1 MSFGSF
7 GGKPPRAARRATRS
21 FLVYRTDGG
30 RETSSPEANPAPVGL
45 RRLANRFPGLRM
57 GRNLMETARGR
68 LQSESQFAVLLIRLS
83 GFAEKRRRDRGS
95 AETLLLSAGD
105 AVDAAGRERN
115 GLWGLIE
122 QDLFGLFLP
131 EAGAEAACQAA
142 ETARDA
148 FPEAANHP
156 LTVGLA
162 VHPMTGFRRPQVF
175 GNARKALDHA
185 ELLGP
190 GATAA
195 FDAVSL
201 HISGDRKYQRG
212 DVRGAVA
219 EFKQAL
225 LLSPDDPNLLNSLG
239 VCYGVRGALDAA
251 LNVFE
256 ESARLAPGEM
266 MPVYNAGVVHRLRS
280 EPERAMEKFE
290 AAIAIGGIIFEAVF
304 QAGRVLLETGDPAGA
319 ADRFQTAGE
328 LRPRSGIARRFL
340 AEALLAEGRADE
352 AIVAL
357 REAVQRNP
365 RDAAALSALGE
376 LMDLREEDPEIA
388 LLYFRHAV
396 ELAPKNGTCRLR
408 LGDALLRRGWPE
420 EALAAHEMAAGL
432 GIDCADRLA
441 RLRPPRR
448 TLVS

>member
-1 MSFGSF
+1 
-7 GGKPPRAARRATRS
+7 
-21 FLVYRTDGG
+21 LVYRTGGG
-30 RETSSPEANPAPVGL
+30 RQPSSTESHSAPVGL

-68 LQSESQFAVLLIRLS
+68 LQSESRFVVLLIRVS
-83 GFAEKRRRDRGS
+83 GFAEKRRHDRKS
-95 AETLLLSAGD
+95 AENLLLSAGD
-105 AVDAAGRERN
+105 AVDAAGGERE

-131 EAGAEAACQAA
+131 AAGAEDARKAA
-142 ETARDA
+142 EAARKR
-148 FPEAANHP
+148 FREAEAHP
-156 LTVGLA
+156 LTAGLA
-162 VHPMTGFRRPQVF
+162 DHPMTGFRRPQVF

-185 ELLGP
+185 ELAGP

-195 FDAVSL
+195 FCAVSL

-212 DVRGAVA
+212 DVRGAIA

-251 LNVFE
+251 LNAFE

-280 EPERAMEKFE
+280 EPERAMEKFD
-290 AAIAIGGIIFEAVF
+290 AAIAIGGIVFEAVF
-304 QAGRVLLETGDPAGA
+304 QAGRALLESGELSGA

-340 AEALLAEGRADE
+340 AEALLKLNRPDE

-357 REAVQRNP
+357 RESVQRNP
-365 RDAAALSALGE
+365 RDAAAFSALGE

-388 LLYFRHAV
+388 LLYCRHAV

-408 LGDALLRRGWPE
+408 LGDALARRGRPE
-420 EALAAHEMAAGL
+420 DALAAYEIAAGL
-432 GIDCADRLA
+432 GMDCADRMA
-441 RLRPPRR
+441 RLRTPRR

>member
-1 MSFGSF
+1 MSFGET
-7 GGKPPRAARRATRS
+7 PPRAVRRATRS
-21 FLVYRTDGG
+21 FLVYRAG
-30 RETSSPEANPAPVGL
+30 RDRGMGSPEPNPAPVGL

-68 LQSESQFAVLLIRLS
+68 LQSESRFAVLLIRLS
-83 GFAEKRRRDRGS
+83 GFAEKRGRDRES
-95 AETLLLSAGD
+95 AENLLLSAGD
-105 AVDAAGRERN
+105 AVDAAGRERD

-131 EAGAEAACQAA
+131 GAGAETARRAA
-142 ETARDA
+142 ETARDT
-148 FPEAANHP
+148 FPEAADHP
-156 LTVGLA
+156 LTAGLA

-185 ELLGP
+185 ELVGA

-195 FDAVSL
+195 FDAASL
-201 HISGDRKYQRG
+201 HISGDRKYRRG
-212 DVRGAVA
+212 DIRGAIG

-225 LLSPDDPNLLNSLG
+225 LLSPADPNLLNSLG
-239 VCYGVRGALDAA
+239 VCYGARGALDAA
-251 LNVFE
+251 LNAFE

-280 EPERAMEKFE
+280 EPARAMEKFE
-290 AAIAIGGIIFEAVF
+290 AAIAIGGVIFEAVF

-319 ADRFQTAGE
+319 AERFQTAGE

-340 AEALLAEGRADE
+340 AEALLSLDRPGE

-388 LLYFRHAV
+388 LLYCRHAA

-408 LGDALLRRGWPE
+408 LGDALSRRGWPE
-420 EALAAHEMAAGL
+420 EALAAYEIAARL
-432 GIDCADRLA
+432 GMNCEGRIA
-441 RLRPPRR
+441 RLRTPRR
-448 TLVS
+448 NLVS